1 MTTTTLGVA
10 VIGDGLMAKEHTMA
24 LRNVRPVFGDV
35 RIEPRLEIIVHP
47 DAARARRAAEQ
58 YGVSRWSTS
67 WEDAVHDPA
76 VGLVDIVTPNVH
88 HRQVAVAAAEAGRHI
103 WCEKPLGLGL
113 GDAEAMTAAAEA
125 AGVVTLV
132 GFTYLQ
138 NPGLAVAREL
148 VDRGELGDLFSFTGF
163 FSADTMIDPAVPFT
177 WRTDRALAGGGAIAD
192 LGSHMI
198 SLARHLVGGVHRAA
212 GLSRTI
218 VAERTDASGQ
228 RRRVDNDDHTLALLE
243 FDSGVIGSI
252 QTSRVQTGRAFEVSF
267 VLTGSAGA
275 IRFSQQDSHVLEV
288 SLASDGLDT
297 HGFRTIELGPG
308 HGRFGALWPMSGI
321 NVGLHELKIFE
332 AHELLEAIADGRAA
346 SPDFREALE
355 IERTIDAIE
364 RSAAA
369 QGEWRSV
376 S

>member
-1 MTTTTLGVA
+1 MTSTLGVA

-35 RIEPRLEIIVHP
+35 LLEPRLAVIVHP
-47 DAARARRAAEQ
+47 DADRARAAAER
-58 YGVSRWSTS
+58 YGVERWSTS
-67 WEDAVHDPA
+67 WEDAVADPA
-76 VGLVDIVTPNVH
+76 VDLVDIVTPNLH
-88 HRQVAVAAAEAGRHI
+88 HRDVAIAAASAGRHI
-103 WCEKPLGLGL
+103 WCEKPLALTVE
-113 GDAEAMTAAAEA
+113 DAESMTAAAER

-138 NPGLAVAREL
+138 NPGLALAREL
-148 VDRGELGDLFSFTGF
+148 VERGELGDLFSFTGF

-177 WRTDRALAGGGAIAD
+177 WRTDRARAGGGAVAD

-198 SLARHLVGGVHRAA
+198 SLARSLVGGVSRVA
-212 GLSRTI
+212 GLSRTVI
-218 VAERTDASGQ
+218 AERADASGT
-228 RRRVDNDDHTLALLE
+228 RHRVDNDDHTLALLQ
-243 FDSGVIGSI
+243 FGNGAIGSM
-252 QTSRVQTGRAFEVSF
+252 QASRVQTGRAFEVSF
-267 VLTGSAGA
+267 VLTGTKGA
-275 IRFSQQDSHVLEV
+275 IRFSQQDSHRLEV

-308 HGRFGALWPMSGI
+308 HGRFDALWPMAGI

-332 AHELLEAIADGRAA
+332 AHELLQAIAENRPA

-369 QGEWRSV
+369 GGEWRDV
-376 S
+376 G